1 MSAQNLEQM
10 IQQADGDVVGMLRNA
25 PMGNFAFPYK
35 PEYSNWRDEQQAWAT
50 TAVLFDQSTHM
61 TDVYFKGPDVKRLF
75 CETAVNNFTNFGR
88 NKAKQFVGVNEDG
101 YIVGDGILFGLEDD
115 EYSLVCT
122 GISGDWVA
130 YRAQTGD

>member
-10 IQQADGDVVGMLRNA
+10 IQQAGGDVVGMLRNA

-75 CETAVNNFTNFGR
+75 SETAVNN
-88 NKAKQFVGVNEDG
+88 
-101 YIVGDGILFGLEDD
+101 
-115 EYSLVCT
+115 
-122 GISGDWVA
+122 
-130 YRAQTGD
+130 